1 MSSHLI
7 TIAADVVGVLVLVF
21 AIYFPRHRHRDM
33 VVAYLGINIGVLA
46 IAAVLSSV
54 TASMGLAVGL
64 FGVLSIIRLR
74 SDELSQR
81 QVAYYFGSLAL
92 GLLGGTKVT
101 DYDVTLLLMAMILI
115 VLWASDHPRLL
126 SRYRIQEITLD
137 RAFADERALMAHL
150 SNVLNAKIHGVLVRR
165 VDLVNDTTIVQV
177 RYELPVSTPKPR
189 SVEETQLTAETAGVW
204 R

>member
-1 MSSHLI
+1 MSHFI
-7 TIAADVVGVLVLVF
+7 TIAANVVAELVLVF

-33 VVAYLGINIGVLA
+33 VVAYLGINVGVLA

-81 QVAYYFGSLAL
+81 QVAYYFASLAL

-101 DYDVTLLLMAMILI
+101 DYDVTLLLMGMILV
-115 VLWASDHPRLL
+115 VLWCSDHPRLL

-137 RAFADERALMAHL
+137 RAFADERALIAHL
-150 SNVLNAKIHGVLVRR
+150 STVLGAKIHGVLVRR
-165 VDLVNDTTIVQV
+165 VDLVNDTTMVQV
-177 RYELPVSTPKPR
+177 RYEIPISDPGKSIASEP
-189 SVEETQLTAETAGVW
+189 QLAAETAGVW

>member
-1 MSSHLI
+1 MSHFI
-7 TIAADVVGVLVLVF
+7 TIAANVVAELVLVF

-33 VVAYLGINIGVLA
+33 VVAYLGINVGVLA

-81 QVAYYFGSLAL
+81 QVAYYFASLAL

-101 DYDVTLLLMAMILI
+101 DYDVTLLLMGMILV
-115 VLWASDHPRLL
+115 VLWCSDHPRLL

-137 RAFADERALMAHL
+137 RAFADERALIAHL
-150 SNVLNAKIHGVLVRR
+150 SAVLGAKIHGVLVRR
-165 VDLVNDTTIVQV
+165 VDLVNDTTMVQV
-177 RYELPVSTPKPR
+177 RYEIPVNNPGENVASEP
-189 SVEETQLTAETAGVW
+189 QLAAEAAGAW